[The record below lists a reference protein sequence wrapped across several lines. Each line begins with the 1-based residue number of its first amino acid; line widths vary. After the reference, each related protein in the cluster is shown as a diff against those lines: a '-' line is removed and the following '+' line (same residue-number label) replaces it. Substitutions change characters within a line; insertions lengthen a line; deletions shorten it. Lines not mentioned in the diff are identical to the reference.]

1 MNSFTHEFLLV
12 ALGICICLLC
22 LQIYKCFERQRN
34 RRIMKEFWNKYGDE
48 IKVITEERDKEND
61 RTTND

>member
-1 MNSFTHEFLLV
+1 
-12 ALGICICLLC
+12 
-22 LQIYKCFERQRN
+22 
-34 RRIMKEFWNKYGDE
+34 MKEFWNKYGDE

>member
-12 ALGICICLLC
+12 ALGICICLWC
-22 LQIYKCFERQRN
+22 IQIYKYFERQRN
-34 RRIMKEFWNKYGDE
+34 RRLLKEFWDKYGDE
-48 IKVITEERDKEND
+48 IKERNKEND

>member
-12 ALGICICLLC
+12 ALGFCIGKLSF
-22 LQIYKCFERQRN
+22 QIHEHLKRQRN
-34 RRIMKEFWNKYGDE
+34 RRLMKEFWNKYGDE
-48 IKVITEERDKEND
+48 IKAITEERNKEND